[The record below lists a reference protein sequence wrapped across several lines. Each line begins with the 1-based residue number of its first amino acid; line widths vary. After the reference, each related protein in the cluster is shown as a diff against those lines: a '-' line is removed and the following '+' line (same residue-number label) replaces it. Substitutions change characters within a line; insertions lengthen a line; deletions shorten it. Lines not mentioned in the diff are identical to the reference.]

1 MNLLYDLI
9 SGLMFRIR
17 GGLKIK
23 GHKLPLCKWWFA
35 VWFACLSCIL
45 KGWNLEFF
53 ITGFVAS
60 KMCTSISGWG
70 TYIGAL
76 YTGHISDTD
85 KDDLNITDF
94 VQNKVFP
101 FLGKV
106 KDWCSKHKGFKWLG
120 KILPN
125 SCYKNNPKLYGFITL
140 SLRGGLTTFI
150 LGLWLNSFLY
160 MLVGLLQGSI
170 YWLGGWTC
178 RHIYNDGK
186 YGWKWSEYY
195 WGMTLGFFL
204 TMIL

>member
-1 MNLLYDLI
+1 MYLLIALACAL
-9 SGLMFRIR
+9 GFRVR
-17 GGLKIK
+17 GGLKLYK
-23 GHKLPLCKWWFA
+23 DKKFPLNKWWFA
-35 VWFACLSCIL
+35 AWFACLSCIL
-45 KGWNLEFF
+45 KGWSWQFW
-53 ITGFVAS
+53 ITGFIAS

-94 VQNKVFP
+94 VQNKLFP
-101 FLGKV
+101 LFKKNY
-106 KDWCSKHKGFKWLG
+106 KD
-120 KILPN
+120 
-125 SCYKNNPKLYGFITL
+125 YPKLYGFLAL

-160 MLVGLLQGSI
+160 MLVGLLQGSV

-186 YGWKWSEYY
+186 YGWKISEIF
-195 WGMTLGFFL
+195 WGSILGIFL
-204 TMIL
+204 IILG